1 MIKGTKSNG
10 TSERKIN
17 VAVLGATG
25 VVGQVFVHLLAS
37 HPWFELAFI
46 SGSDSR
52 SGKTYGDEV
61 QWVLPVPIPETAAPR
76 KLEALNLQELKNR
89 DIRIV
94 FSALPAEAAKTIEP
108 ELRENH
114 FYVFSNA
121 SALRYEND
129 VPILIPEAN
138 PEALQYIEKQGFPA
152 KGFVVTN
159 ANCSTTGLAVAL
171 APLRKFGIQEVFVS
185 TYQSVSGAGYPGL
198 PALEIMGN
206 TIPYIPREEE
216 KMILELKKILQWEA
230 EIFPHCV
237 RIPVL
242 FGHLE
247 TAWLSLKEPLETG
260 DILAAWQT
268 AAFQADGPPLPSLPA
283 QPVVYMENER
293 YPQSRMSF
301 WGSPAGMQVFTGRL
315 RKQGDKIGFTLLVN
329 NLVKGAAGGS
339 IANAELFIGTYGH
352 KIEPGGR
359 L

>member
-1 MIKGTKSNG
+1 MIKGKNKVNREG
-10 TSERKIN
+10 KIN
-17 VAVLGATG
+17 VAILGATG
-25 VVGQVFVHLLAS
+25 VVGQVFVHLLAH
-37 HPWFELAFI
+37 HPWFELEFI

-52 SGKTYGDEV
+52 NGKIYADEV
-61 QWVLPVPIPETAAPR
+61 QWVLPVPMPETAVPR
-76 KLEALNLQELKNR
+76 KLEALDLRELKNR
-89 DIRIV
+89 DISII
-94 FSALPAEAAKTIEP
+94 FSALPTEAAKTIEP
-108 ELRENH
+108 ELREEG

-121 SALRYEND
+121 AALRYETD

-206 TIPYIPREEE
+206 TIPYIPQEEE
-216 KMILELKKILQWEA
+216 KMIRELKKILQWEV
-230 EIFPHCV
+230 EIFPHCI

-247 TAWLSLKEPLETG
+247 TVWLRLENPLETS
-260 DILAAWQT
+260 DILAAWQNFVFKSKHS
-268 AAFQADGPPLPSLPA
+268 ALPMLPV
-283 QPVVYMENER
+283 QPVVYIENKQ

-329 NLVKGAAGGS
+329 NLIKGAAGGS
-339 IANAELFIGTYGH
+339 IANAELFIDSYSH
-352 KIEPGGR
+352 KPEPGAK